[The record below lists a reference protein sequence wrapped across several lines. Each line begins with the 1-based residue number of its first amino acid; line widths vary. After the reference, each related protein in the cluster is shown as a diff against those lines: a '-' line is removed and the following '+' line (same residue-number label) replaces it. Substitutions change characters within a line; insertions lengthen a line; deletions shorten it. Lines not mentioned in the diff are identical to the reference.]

1 MDLAVLEKKVFFI
14 PTKNQTE
21 QEYLANYLSDK
32 KKAAFCD
39 EDDFT
44 IEKLSEIEN
53 YVGLQSEETKLNSAL
68 FCLFEGKRKL

>member
-21 QEYLANYLSDK
+21 QEYLATYLADK
-32 KKAAFCD
+32 KKAPFCI
-39 EDDFT
+39 EEDFT
-44 IEKLSEIEN
+44 IEKLSEIEK
-53 YVGLQSEETKLNSAL
+53 YVGLQSEETTLDPAL